1 MIVFSNL
8 SRYALIF
15 LIIIDFFI
23 FKIVDVLPKW
33 WLESG
38 SVEMPKLSMFTRF
51 MSGLGCCQGLSR
63 EAIIETARIVRILGD
78 YETGEKLR
86 ELLY

>member
-1 MIVFSNL
+1 M
-8 SRYALIF
+8 A
-15 LIIIDFFI
+15 
-23 FKIVDVLPKW
+23 
-33 WLESG
+33 
-38 SVEMPKLSMFTRF
+38 KLSMFTRF

-63 EAIIETARIVRILGD
+63 EAIIEVARILRILGD